1 MKAEAENGTKNRKSR
16 AMSAAREVA
25 YLALGVAL
33 ITVCAWITIPVG
45 AIPVTLQTFAVAL
58 IGALFGAVRG
68 LIAVAVYLLMGLIGI
83 PVFSNFNAG
92 VAALLGPT
100 GGYLIG
106 FLFSVVIAGIFS
118 ALKIKNHI
126 AKTALLY
133 LGLIFGMAVCYFF
146 GTLWFVTVYNRG
158 SAEAVSVAA
167 ATMLCVVPYL
177 LPDAVKLFFAA
188 LLGVKLKPYVKFR
201 SKKKCVEDTQPEA

>member
-1 MKAEAENGTKNRKSR
+1 MKEEAEKERTGRKPK
-16 AMSAAREVA
+16 AASAAKEIA

-33 ITVCAWITIPVG
+33 LTVCAWITIPVG

-58 IGALFGAVRG
+58 VGVLLGAVRSV
-68 LIAVAVYLLMGLIGI
+68 IVVFAYLLMGLIGI

-106 FLFSVVIAGIFS
+106 FLFSAPITGLLS
-118 ALKIKNHI
+118 ALKVQNGI
-126 AKTALLY
+126 AKTAVVF
-133 LGLIFGMAVCYFF
+133 LGAALGTAVCYFF

-158 SAEAVSVAA
+158 SAETVGIAA
-167 ATMLCVVPYL
+167 ALMLCVVPYL
-177 LPDAVKLFFAA
+177 LPDAVKLFFSA
-188 LLGVKLKPYVKFR
+188 LLGVRLKKYVKLNSIRFGR
-201 SKKKCVEDTQPEA
+201 SKKL